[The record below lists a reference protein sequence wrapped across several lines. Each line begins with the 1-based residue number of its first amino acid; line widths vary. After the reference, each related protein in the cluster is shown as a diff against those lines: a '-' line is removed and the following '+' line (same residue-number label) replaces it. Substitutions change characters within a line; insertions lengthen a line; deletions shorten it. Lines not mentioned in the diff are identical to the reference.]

1 MRTSSPPNQEINYNS
16 IYKHSNNFNQTQTFH
31 LLMSKRVDIYHHNGD
46 KNNDNGCA
54 LLLTVLVIIAIFS

>member
-1 MRTSSPPNQEINYNS
+1 
-16 IYKHSNNFNQTQTFH
+16 
-31 LLMSKRVDIYHHNGD
+31 MSKRVDIYHHNGD